1 MESIIRLL
9 SVLAACLATS
19 AYAAAAC
26 PALLNHTVEP
36 LTGGKAQS
44 MCQYEGRVV
53 LVVNTASECGYTG
66 QYEGLQALYK
76 KYADRGLVVLGFPS
90 NAFGGQEPGSNK
102 KIAEFCQANFGVTF
116 PVFAKVETMPL
127 SKAPVFA
134 GLVAA
139 SGAAP
144 DEGAGDGNPEMGF
157 AGACAADQ
165 DDIALVGDKA
175 TGGQF
180 ANQTFVD
187 RGAGE
192 VELVD
197 VFGQRQL
204 GDGHL
209 IPDGSCPEPAASN
222 RWRLD
227 GSPPEAEDLA
237 RMRITPQPLLNRKGE
252 AVHAPPHIRHPA
264 RDPDLYVGR
273 SFHWKDR

>member
-144 DEGAGDGNPEMGF
+144 KWNFHKYLIDRSGKRVESFESGVEPQSAQFVQRIE
-157 AGACAADQ
+157 AL
-165 DDIALVGDKA
+165 IA
-175 TGGQF
+175 
-180 ANQTFVD
+180 
-187 RGAGE
+187 
-192 VELVD
+192 
-197 VFGQRQL
+197 QR
-204 GDGHL
+204 
-209 IPDGSCPEPAASN
+209 P
-222 RWRLD
+222 
-227 GSPPEAEDLA
+227 
-237 RMRITPQPLLNRKGE
+237 
-252 AVHAPPHIRHPA
+252 
-264 RDPDLYVGR
+264 
-273 SFHWKDR
+273 